1 VLKVFLKKLNAVNP
15 PKRSWK
21 GRRWLYVAYD
31 QLNDG
36 LGELAVLPAQGVGIV
51 LVESAGKAGRRP
63 YHKQKLALL
72 LTNVRHFAL
81 EQATRGVA
89 VLYLHHE
96 DGYLE
101 ALRQAVAQVG
111 PLSMMEAAER
121 ELRHELTPLVASG
134 EVVVTPHQGWLTT
147 AEQFTEFCGSE
158 PPWRM
163 DSFYRG
169 ARRTLDVLMEKG
181 KPLGGRFS
189 FDGDNREP
197 WKGDPLPPEPPV
209 FAVNEITA
217 EVCEMVRTTY
227 ASHPGTLTPNRLPA
241 TAIDAQSL
249 WQWALQYALPMFGPF
264 EDAMSTTSTTMFH
277 TLISSLM
284 NLQRLL
290 PARIVAD
297 TLAADIALPSK
308 EGFVRQILGWREFVH
323 HVHVTTDGFRSIA
336 ATVDGN
342 AHPAFLGAGV
352 DLPAAFWGGV
362 NSGMNCLDSVVK
374 DVWDTGYSHHI
385 TRLMVLGNIATL
397 LDVSPRQLTDW
408 FWVAYTDAF
417 DWVVEPN
424 VLGMATYSVGDVMTT
439 KPYVAGSAYIDRMS
453 DYCKGCA
460 FAPKTT
466 CPLTAMYWA
475 FLDRNLA
482 ALDGNQRMLM
492 PLAAVRKRTEE
503 QRSYARMVFEQTS
516 RALASGR
523 PMTVADLPP
532 VAAPPGKAN
541 KKPGAAV
548 ARKKPK

>member
-1 VLKVFLKKLNAVNP
+1 
-15 PKRSWK
+15 
-21 GRRWLYVAYD
+21 
-31 QLNDG
+31 
-36 LGELAVLPAQGVGIV
+36 V

-72 LTNVRHFAL
+72 LTNMRHFAL

-96 DGYLE
+96 HGYLE

-121 ELRHELTPLVASG
+121 ELRHELAPMVASG

-147 AEQFTEFCGSE
+147 AAQFTEFCGSE

-169 ARRTLDVLMEKG
+169 ARRALDVLMEKG

-197 WKGDPLPPEPPV
+197 WKGTPVPPLPPV
-209 FAVNEITA
+209 FAVDEITA

-227 ASHPGTLTPNRLPA
+227 ASHPGTLTLNRLPA
-241 TAIDAQSL
+241 TAADAQSL

-277 TLISSLM
+277 TLISGLM

-323 HVHVTTDGFRSIA
+323 HVHVATDGFRSLA

-342 AHPAFLGAGV
+342 AQPAFLGLGV

-408 FWVAYTDAF
+408 FWVAYTDAY

-503 QRSYARMVFEQTS
+503 QRSYARKVFEQTS
-516 RALASGR
+516 RALSTGR
-523 PMTVADLPP
+523 PVTVADLPT
-532 VAAPPGKAN
+532 VAAAPAKPN
-541 KKPGAAV
+541 KKPGAAA